1 MSEMEQYSKICKPQL
16 DEINGIV
23 KDVRDCV
30 LGNGKPGLK
39 TELAVVKARQSWLI
53 AIIVFLVITFVAP
66 FVKDRLWGNA
76 PCPTSITKNDL
87 PQPKSKTLDLEAN

>member
-1 MSEMEQYSKICKPQL
+1 MSEQEQYSKICKPQL

-66 FVKDRLWGNA
+66 FIKDRLWGDR
-76 PCPTSITKNDL
+76 PCPTTTTNNYS
-87 PQPKSKTLDLEAN
+87 PK